1 MKPVLFRQIDGNSSS
16 YWVLL
21 GWLAAFAAAALGA
34 TWYMEHNGH
43 WVTGMNNQVVW
54 GTPHVFAVFLIVAAS
69 GALNVASI
77 SSVFGRTMYKP
88 LARLSALLSLALLA
102 GGLMVLVL
110 DLGRPDRLIV
120 AMTKYNFKSIFA
132 WNIYLYT
139 GFFVV
144 VGIYMWMMFERR
156 MNRFTK
162 LAGFAAFIWRLALTT
177 GTGSIFGFLVAR
189 QAYDA
194 AIMAPMFIIM
204 SFSFGLAIFL
214 LVLMVSYNATGR
226 PLGDATVKKL
236 KNLLGVFVA
245 AVLYFVTVQHLTNLY
260 ATEHHAVEAFILRD
274 GGLITAAFWFGQI
287 LIGGIAPLALLYHP
301 ATGKDRNMIAL
312 AAGMVI
318 VGGMAQI
325 YVIIIGGQAFPLSI
339 FPGFEASSS
348 FYDGVVGS
356 YAPSLPEIVLGL
368 GGFAT
373 AFLIVAVAISALPF
387 LPASLAD
394 ADVDPHYVAPPEP
407 AAEPEEETA
416 ESSDGDEAAEP
427 A

>member
-1 MKPVLFRQIDGNSSS
+1 MKPVLFTQIDGTSMR
-16 YWVLL
+16 YWALL
-21 GWLAAFAAAALGA
+21 GWLAAFAAAGLGA
-34 TWYMEHNGH
+34 MWYMEHNGH

-77 SSVFGRTMYKP
+77 SSVFGRVMYKP
-88 LARLSALLSLALLA
+88 LARLSTLLALALLA
-102 GGLMVLVL
+102 GGLMVLLL

-132 WNIYLYT
+132 WNIFLYT
-139 GFFVV
+139 GFFAV
-144 VGIYMWMMFERR
+144 VGVYLWMMMERR
-156 MNRFTK
+156 MNRYTRIV
-162 LAGFAAFIWRLALTT
+162 GTVAFIWRLALTT

-214 LVLMVSYNATGR
+214 LVLMFSYNNTER
-226 PLGDATVKKL
+226 PLGDAILGKL

-260 ATEHHAVEAFILRD
+260 APEHHAVEAFILRD
-274 GGLITAAFWFGQI
+274 GGIYTAVFWIGQI
-287 LIGGIAPLALLYHP
+287 IIGGLAPLALLYHP
-301 ATGKDRNMIAL
+301 TTGKDRSMIGL

-339 FPGFEASSS
+339 FPGYEVSSS
-348 FYDGVVGS
+348 FYDGVVAS
-356 YAPSLPEIVLGL
+356 YNPSLPEIVLGL
-368 GGFAT
+368 GGVAT
-373 AFLIVAVAISALPF
+373 TLLIVALAMRALPF

-394 ADVDPHYVAPPEP
+394 VDVDPHYVEPPKPEVV
-407 AAEPEEETA
+407 AEEEGKEVA
-416 ESSDGDEAAEP
+416 ESA
-427 A
+427 